1 MVRTVKRKDPLLT
14 AAVLQRSF
22 ELRGSV
28 AGVFQEI
35 YEGVLRD
42 FELSDEDVDRYI
54 AANRERVERLA
65 RGESEK

>member
-14 AAVLQRSF
+14 AAVLKRSF